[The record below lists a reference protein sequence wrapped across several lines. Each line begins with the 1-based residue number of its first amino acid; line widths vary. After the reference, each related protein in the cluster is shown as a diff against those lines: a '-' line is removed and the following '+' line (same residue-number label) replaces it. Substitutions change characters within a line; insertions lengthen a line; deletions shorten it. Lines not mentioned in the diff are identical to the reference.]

1 MAKLFLRYE
10 GTVLKELTLARGVV
24 TIGRLPDNV
33 IPIENLAVS
42 SHHARILWRED
53 QYFLEDNNSLNGTYI
68 NNRRINK
75 SPLKDGDV
83 ILVGRHTLVFKDDP
97 ERTRPRV
104 RMPAPPILSAMD
116 ETVVLANKKAGEP
129 QTGPA
134 TAPIPLPEPLGP
146 PGVLTVLTGKTDQ
159 KEYVLTEKLT
169 IIGGSKI
176 ANVRIKGWFVPDV
189 LAIITRRGNKYFVS
203 PQKKDAGTKLNDE
216 FISGPH
222 ELKDGD
228 VIHVRGMK
236 LIFGFR
242 E

>member
-1 MAKLFLRYE
+1 M
-10 GTVLKELTLARGVV
+10 
-24 TIGRLPDNV
+24 
-33 IPIENLAVS
+33 
-42 SHHARILWRED
+42 
-53 QYFLEDNNSLNGTYI
+53 
-68 NNRRINK
+68 
-75 SPLKDGDV
+75 
-83 ILVGRHTLVFKDDP
+83 
-97 ERTRPRV
+97 
-104 RMPAPPILSAMD
+104 
-116 ETVVLANKKAGEP
+116 
-129 QTGPA
+129 
-134 TAPIPLPEPLGP
+134 
-146 PGVLTVLTGKTDQ
+146 
-159 KEYVLTEKLT
+159 LTEKLT